1 MIQHLLLPALLLAVS
16 ASGAGAAPGM
26 RSLPQAMGGTWGYS
40 SEACTNEA
48 DDGRVEVKPRE
59 VTFFATYCA
68 LRRFRSARDGTI
80 TAHGLCRGE
89 GETTTERGSVR
100 FRLDGPDRLV
110 IALDGGEAHTFLRCE
125 RSIPVR

>member
-1 MIQHLLLPALLLAVS
+1 MIRLALVAATALMSLPAVAQQ
-16 ASGAGAAPGM
+16 
-26 RSLPQAMGGTWGYS
+26 LPRAIPPAMQGTWGS
-40 SEACTNEA
+40 GSEACTNA
-48 DDGRVEVKPRE
+48 TDDGRVEVKPRE

-80 TAHGLCRGE
+80 TAYGLCRGE

-100 FRLDGPDRLV
+100 FRLEGRNRLV
-110 IALDGGEAHTFLRCE
+110 IALDGGEASTYLRCE